1 MWYFS
6 SFFSSFFFPSRAIYF
21 RNVKNKRL
29 VNTLTS
35 VRKSFTFYAGNDI
48 AHCSICSV
56 SIFVSQR
63 FSTKGRSSR
72 RIRHSNSVIEMAQ
85 WRATRCCSSA
95 FSYDQAGYISRY
107 WRLPRGTLFSFAM
120 KVREN
125 DSVYLGI
132 VYLQKCGD
140 MFIRAREL
148 LYLKK
153 GNIRNLKSLR

>member
-1 MWYFS
+1 MHVYELCTFYVILYIYMILELVRYFFKYNRES
-6 SFFSSFFFPSRAIYF
+6 ITRRFIQLHNPCGIFLPFFLLFFFFPSRAIYF

-95 FSYDQAGYISRY
+95 FSYD
-107 WRLPRGTLFSFAM
+107 
-120 KVREN
+120 
-125 DSVYLGI
+125 
-132 VYLQKCGD
+132 
-140 MFIRAREL
+140 
-148 LYLKK
+148 
-153 GNIRNLKSLR
+153 

>member
-1 MWYFS
+1 MHLLCNFAYIYIYIYMILELVRYFFKYNRES
-6 SFFSSFFFPSRAIYF
+6 ITRRFIQLHNPCGIFLPFFLLFFFFPSRAIYF

-95 FSYDQAGYISRY
+95 FSYD
-107 WRLPRGTLFSFAM
+107 
-120 KVREN
+120 
-125 DSVYLGI
+125 
-132 VYLQKCGD
+132 
-140 MFIRAREL
+140 
-148 LYLKK
+148 
-153 GNIRNLKSLR
+153 